1 MNFDFSQTN
10 LQYLIQAREL
20 AQHDPE
26 LAATLLGM
34 PNDLAQLLATLSPQ
48 DVARVALIKVPL
60 IIPRQETWW
69 WSRLFTALRDGRA
82 EEIDVIVEQP
92 TMLIVSERSNE

>member
-10 LQYLIQAREL
+10 LQYLIHAREL
-20 AQHDPE
+20 AQHDAK

-34 PNDLAQLLATLSPQ
+34 PDDLAQLLATLSPQ
-48 DVARVALIKVPL
+48 DVARVAPIKVPL

-82 EEIDVIVEQP
+82 EEIDVIVEQA
-92 TMLIVSERSNE
+92 TLLIAPGKANE